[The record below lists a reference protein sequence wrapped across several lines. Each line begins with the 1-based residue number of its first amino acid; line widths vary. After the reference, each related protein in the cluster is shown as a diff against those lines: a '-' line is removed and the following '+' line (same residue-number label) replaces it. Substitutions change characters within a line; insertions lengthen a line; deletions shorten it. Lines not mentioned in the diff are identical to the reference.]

1 MWFVRKVYKYN
12 FRFILFVVEF
22 IRIFF
27 VNKMNV
33 FSFMRID
40 LFYRLIKS
48 VVKCRRICREDS
60 DVKEVIMNLVVFIV
74 YNCWLLIDKEVG

>member
-1 MWFVRKVYKYN
+1 MWFVRKGYKYN
-12 FRFILFVVEF
+12 FRFILFVVEY

>member
-1 MWFVRKVYKYN
+1 MWFVRKGYKYN

-40 LFYRLIKS
+40 LFYGLIKS
-48 VVKCRRICREDS
+48 VVKCRRNCREES

>member
-12 FRFILFVVEF
+12 FRFILFVVEY

>member
-1 MWFVRKVYKYN
+1 MWFVRKGYKYN
-12 FRFILFVVEF
+12 FRFILFVVEY

-40 LFYRLIKS
+40 LFYGLIKS

>member
-1 MWFVRKVYKYN
+1 MWFVRKGYKYN
-12 FRFILFVVEF
+12 FRFILFVVEY

-40 LFYRLIKS
+40 LFYGLIKS
-48 VVKCRRICREDS
+48 VVKCRRNCREEI